1 VSNPGNGW
9 HRQNLGG
16 IAMFDRLI
24 ESETADLKPRSRY
37 FVVSSI
43 VVGLLFVSAV
53 IFSIYAGEIGL
64 GSDQFE
70 VSMLIAPP
78 ETAATEPD
86 PPRPQVNRTT
96 TQTAAIAQ
104 RPTNTLRP
112 DESPSDV
119 PPISV
124 IPSNVATRPNGLF
137 KIGEL
142 RDVPPSEPAD
152 YQGSVPNG
160 TGSGNIEPNSSGAT
174 RPSTAAPSD
183 ETQPPAAIKSKS
195 LGVINGIAKFLP
207 KPVYPPAAMAI
218 NVQGTVSVQVTI
230 DENGKVVSAKAASGN
245 PMLRDAAERAALQ
258 ARFTPTLLSKVPV
271 KVTGVIVYNFTR
283 N

>member
-1 VSNPGNGW
+1 MSNPGNGW

-53 IFSIYAGEIGL
+53 IFSIYAGDIGL
-64 GSDQFE
+64 GNDQFE

-86 PPRPQVNRTT
+86 SPRPQRQQPRTET
-96 TQTAAIAQ
+96 T
-104 RPTNTLRP
+104 TNTLPQRRENIARL
-112 DESPSDV
+112 DEQPPSA
-119 PPISV
+119 PPVSV
-124 IPSNVATRPNGLF
+124 NNTDAVAKPEGRFELGPVNTRP
-137 KIGEL
+137 
-142 RDVPPSEPAD
+142 ATD
-152 YQGSVPNG
+152 Y
-160 TGSGNIEPNSSGAT
+160 TGSTPGNTSG
-174 RPSTAAPSD
+174 TAETSPAKPEVAPSKR
-183 ETQPPAAIKSKS
+183 EPEPEPPPKPAVIRS
-195 LGVINGIAKFLP
+195 LGVVNGIALNLP
-207 KPVYPPAAMAI
+207 KPFYPAPAIAI
-218 NVQGTVSVQVTI
+218 NAQGKVDVQITI
-230 DENGKVVSAKAASGN
+230 DETGKVISAKAVNGH
-245 PMLRDAAERAALQ
+245 PLLRQVSERAALG
-258 ARFTPTLLSKVPV
+258 ARFKPTTLSNIPV